1 MAQISPRAGTSLI
14 SCSPGQGSKLT
25 AGGYC
30 QLHLSQCWSAGYQGN
45 QAWPTQDGS
54 LNTSPAGRRTLR
66 PYQTIKRIGVLDP
79 AEPGGSFLGRQALES
94 EGRPQQRPGPVRA
107 IGPCRRASSRL
118 CLAAARL
125 NHQPP
130 WLLQLAS
137 ATPQNS
143 ADPCIYSQ
151 RQQSL
156 DFSGGRRQRW
166 GGRPLGAAVLDC
178 CLGVTPPCLL
188 AELLFCPPGSWGPH
202 LHSAF

>member
-125 NHQPP
+125 IISRPGFFSWPVPLHKT
-130 WLLQLAS
+130 QLTPVYTLNDSRAS
-137 ATPQNS
+137 TFLVGGGSDGAGDHW
-143 ADPCIYSQ
+143 A
-151 RQQSL
+151 QQS
-156 DFSGGRRQRW
+156 W
-166 GGRPLGAAVLDC
+166 IAVW
-178 CLGVTPPCLL
+178 
-188 AELLFCPPGSWGPH
+188 A
-202 LHSAF
+202 